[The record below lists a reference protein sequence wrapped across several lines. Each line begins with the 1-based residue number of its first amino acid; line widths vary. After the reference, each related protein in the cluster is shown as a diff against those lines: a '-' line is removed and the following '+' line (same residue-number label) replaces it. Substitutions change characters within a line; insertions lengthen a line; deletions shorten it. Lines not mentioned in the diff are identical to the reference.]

1 MWGEEAISCGAL
13 FLEDEMGEDGVWG
26 EIAFC
31 SVR

>member
-1 MWGEEAISCGAL
+1 MQGQEAISGGAL
-13 FLEDEMGEDGVWG
+13 FLEDEMGGGGVWG